1 VLTSKTSDSGTG
13 AVSITGGTGLFAG
26 ATGSFPSISGS
37 GFSTPTGFSVSFGG
51 AGTITTASNSG
62 GGGGGGGGG
71 NTPPTGPTI
80 TGVVNNYSFVPA
92 GFPNSGVAPSS
103 IFTIFGTGMAA
114 ASNPQTLNTSAAPGI
129 PTTFNGT
136 SVSVTVGATTLPVG
150 LYYALPVQIAGVLPA
165 ATPTGAGTITVTYN
179 GTASN
184 QFAIQ
189 VIPSG
194 VGLDTYLGTG
204 SGLITMT
211 DAHTAVLHDYTNS
224 AATGEKVTLWGTGLG
239 SDPSDSDTVF
249 STTPHAVNQASVQVY
264 FGAIQAT
271 VSYAGSSGFPGLDQI
286 NVIVP
291 AGITGCFVPVVVV
304 VNGISSN
311 FPTAPIANNNG
322 PCTDATFGFTGTQL
336 STLNGQTTVKSGSV
350 FVGQSI
356 SPDANG
362 SPMTNNFASAN
373 FESVTGASFGSSGGY
388 ATIGSCVV
396 TEVVT
401 AAGGV
406 VTSTGLEAGTITLAG
421 PGGTNYTLTENTTG
435 SYAQLLPAN
444 AITGSGGTFV
454 YTGAGGTD
462 VGAFMATINL
472 PNPILSWTNQGAGAT
487 VTRSEGVLVTWTGGT
502 PGSNVYITGI
512 SSGANGATGTFT
524 CYAPQSALQFMVPPF
539 VTGTLPAGTGTLSA
553 ENLTDFI
560 SFTATGIDHGSG
572 FGFTGNLIDS
582 TYQ

>member
-1 VLTSKTSDSGTG
+1 VILQDLAGDASASPI
-13 AVSITGGTGLFAG
+13 AVSSLSAGNTLGSIIGMGTNGGNAAKLLVTALSAN
-26 ATGSFPSISGS
+26 SI
-37 GFSTPTGFSVSFGG
+37 GFEYTTFG
-51 AGTITTASNSG
+51 TTG
-62 GGGGGGGGG
+62 GGGGGGQ
-71 NTPPTGPTI
+71 NGPTI

-194 VGLDTYLGTG
+194 VGLDTYFG
-204 SGLITMT
+204 SGNGLITMT

-264 FGAIQAT
+264 FGPIQAT

-291 AGITGCFVPVVVV
+291 DGITGCFVPVVVV
-304 VNGISSN
+304 VNGVSSN

-373 FESVTGASFGSSGGY
+373 FESVTGESFGSSGGY
-388 ATIGSCVV
+388 ATTGSCVV
-396 TEVVT
+396 TEVVS
-401 AAGGV
+401 AGGV
-406 VTSTGLEAGTITLAG
+406 ETSTGLEAGTITLAG
-421 PGGTNYTLTENTTG
+421 PGGTNVTLKENTTG
-435 SYAQLLPAN
+435 SYVKLLAAD
-444 AITGSGGTFV
+444 AITSSGGTFV
-454 YTGAGGTD
+454 FTGAGGTD
-462 VGAFMATINL
+462 VGAFTASINL

-487 VTRSEGVLVTWTGGT
+487 VTRSEGILVTWTGGT

-512 SSGANGATGTFT
+512 SSAANGATGTFT
-524 CYAPQSALQFMVPPF
+524 CYAPQSALQFMVPPY
-539 VTGTLPAGTGTLSA
+539 VTGTLPAGTGTLGV

-560 SFTATGIDHGSG
+560 TFVATGIDHGSG
-572 FGFTGNLIDS
+572 FGFTGNLINS
-582 TYQ
+582 TYN

>member
-1 VLTSKTSDSGTG
+1 LQALAGLASSSPI
-13 AVSITGGTGLFAG
+13 AVSSLSAGNSIGSIIGVGTNGGNVSKLLVTALSANSIGFEYTTFG
-26 ATGSFPSISGS
+26 ATS
-37 GFSTPTGFSVSFGG
+37 
-51 AGTITTASNSG
+51 SG
-62 GGGGGGGGG
+62 GGGGGQ
-71 NTPPTGPTI
+71 NAPTV

-103 IFTIFGTGMAA
+103 LITIFGTDMAA

-150 LYYALPVQIAGVLPA
+150 LYYALPTQIAGVLPA

-184 QFAIQ
+184 QFAVQ

-194 VGLDTYLGTG
+194 VGLDTYFG
-204 SGLITMT
+204 SGNGLITMT

-224 AATGEKVTLWGTGLG
+224 AANGEKVTLWGTGLG
-239 SDPSDSDTVF
+239 SDPADSDTEF
-249 STTPHAVNQASVQVY
+249 STTPHSINQASVQVY
-264 FGAIQAT
+264 FGPIQAM
-271 VSYAGSSGFPGLDQI
+271 VSYAGSSGFPGVDQI

-304 VNGISSN
+304 VNGVSSN
-311 FPTAPIANNNG
+311 FPTAPIAANNG

-336 STLNGQTTVKSGSV
+336 SSLTGQKTVKSGSV
-350 FVGQSI
+350 FVGQAI

-362 SPMTNNFASAN
+362 SPMTSNFASAN
-373 FESVTGASFGSSGGY
+373 FESVTGASYASASGY

-396 TEVVT
+396 TEVVS
-401 AAGGV
+401 AGGV
-406 VTSTGLEAGTITLAG
+406 VTSTGLDAGTINLAG
-421 PGGTNYTLTENTTG
+421 PGGTNYTLMENTTG
-435 SYAQLLPAN
+435 SYSQLLPAN
-444 AITGSGGTFV
+444 AITSSGGTFV
-454 YTGAGGTD
+454 FTGSGGAGGAS

-472 PNPILSWTNQGAGAT
+472 PNPILSWTNQGAAAT
-487 VTRSEGVLVTWTGGT
+487 VTRSAGVLVTWTGGT
-502 PGSNVYITGI
+502 PGSNVYITGS
-512 SSGANGATGTFT
+512 SSGANGATGAFT
-524 CYAPQSALQFMVPPF
+524 CYAPQSALQFMVPSY
-539 VTGTLPAGTGTLSA
+539 VTDTLPAGTGTLSV

-560 SFTATGIDHGSG
+560 SFMATGIDYGSG
-572 FGFTGNLIDS
+572 FGFTGDLINS

>member
-1 VLTSKTSDSGTG
+1 LSANSIGFEYTTFGT
-13 AVSITGGTGLFAG
+13 T
-26 ATGSFPSISGS
+26 
-37 GFSTPTGFSVSFGG
+37 
-51 AGTITTASNSG
+51 G
-62 GGGGGGGGG
+62 GGGGGGQ
-71 NTPPTGPTI
+71 NGPTI

-150 LYYALPVQIAGVLPA
+150 LYYALPVQIAGVLPH

-194 VGLDTYLGTG
+194 VGLDTYFG
-204 SGLITMT
+204 SGNGLITMT

-264 FGAIQAT
+264 FGPIQAT

-291 AGITGCFVPVVVV
+291 DGITGCFVPVVVV
-304 VNGISSN
+304 VNGVSSN

-336 STLNGQTTVKSGSV
+336 STLNGQATVKSGSV

-356 SPDANG
+356 SPDQNG

-435 SYAQLLPAN
+435 SYGQLLPAN

-454 YTGAGGTD
+454 FTGAGGAN
-462 VGAFMATINL
+462 VGGFTATINL
-472 PNPILSWTNQGAGAT
+472 PNPLLSWTNQGAGAT
-487 VTRSEGVLVTWTGGT
+487 VTRSEGALVTWTGGT

-512 SSGANGATGTFT
+512 SSGNNGATGTFT
-524 CYAPQSALQFMVPPF
+524 CYAPQSALQFMVPPY
-539 VTGTLPAGTGTLSA
+539 VTGTLPAGTGTLSV

-560 SFTATGIDHGSG
+560 SFMATGIDHGSG
-572 FGFTGNLIDS
+572 FGFTGNLINS